1 MYLPNQ
7 FSLTIIAAGSKLAKL
22 MSRPWGGQYHAGLCR
37 VLWCV
42 YCSVILK
49 YNTVFFLF
57 TYLHNH
63 LWLIYSWHSFN
74 ILQFL
79 LWPCAALMFETFIAW
94 WILTVM
100 YNFTQLC
107 NLCKHSF
114 WPHLSKFCTS
124 FSVLLHNVWSTLLMC
139 MAPPKRKQKTVSSV
153 CTNSVKMTLANFRL
167 LESLYMLQRN
177 SSYTDVLLLSGRL
190 WSLYSLVQVS
200 ELSTGYRLRR

>member
-74 ILQFL
+74 ILWFL

-114 WPHLSKFCTS
+114 WPHLSFTVTFYCC
-124 FSVLLHNVWSTLLMC
+124 HASTIS
-139 MAPPKRKQKTVSSV
+139 AQKKCCCIHGWLSSQ
-153 CTNSVKMTLANFRL
+153 SI
-167 LESLYMLQRN
+167 
-177 SSYTDVLLLSGRL
+177 SGR
-190 WSLYSLVQVS
+190 
-200 ELSTGYRLRR
+200 